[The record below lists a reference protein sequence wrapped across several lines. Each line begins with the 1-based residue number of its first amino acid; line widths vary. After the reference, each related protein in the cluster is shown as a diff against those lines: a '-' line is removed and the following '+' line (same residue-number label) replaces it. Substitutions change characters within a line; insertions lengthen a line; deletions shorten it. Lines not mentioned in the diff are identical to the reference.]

1 MVLPGSNQHPNNLYI
16 YIFRYFFVKYLPFFI
31 FSGLGIVDLTDFDVE
46 FFFVTFLF
54 PFSSCFI
61 CHENLRC
68 LCMCC

>member
-1 MVLPGSNQHPNNLYI
+1 
-16 YIFRYFFVKYLPFFI
+16 
-31 FSGLGIVDLTDFDVE
+31 LTDFDVE
-46 FFFVTFLF
+46 FCFVMFLF